1 MGSRRLLHLLSIFWL
16 GLAAVGL
23 LGHYVADAIDMGC
36 QARFI
41 EPCQATE
48 DNLSAQMSSGN
59 ATSMNGL
66 HAGIDLPSAAAAWS
80 GAALVLATTA
90 VTLPPITRKI
100 SPPSPP
106 PQ

>member
-1 MGSRRLLHLLSIFWL
+1 MGSRRLFHLVSIFWL
-16 GLAAVGL
+16 GLAIVGL

-36 QARFI
+36 QARFT
-41 EPCQATE
+41 EPCQASE
-48 DNLSAQMSSGN
+48 NNLNAQMSSGN

-66 HAGIDLPSAAAAWS
+66 HAGINLPSAAAAWS
-80 GAALVLATTA
+80 GAVLVLATIA
-90 VTLPPITRKI
+90 VALLPITRKS